1 MNSNI
6 LKKIPYTLLIN
17 ILYLTSIFFIL
28 VSIDNCIWFNYKID
42 KSLIYQ
48 ENNINNINNY
58 NENIKKL
65 DKNIEELI
73 DNIRIEG
80 SLNYICLK
88 FKLKFDNLNENAN
101 EIILEYRDKEDYD
114 QDEYLSNKINGVNS
128 EMAKDKDKEIEKKLK
143 QQKIEIDNCF
153 YINSKLSDNIKIL
166 SLKKVHDKKLE
177 LESDINNNSSINP
190 YQKNILLQ
198 KIQNNFEMIQT
209 KMIKFF
215 ENDNIMNKTSV
226 LIRTT
231 NYFKTAFKISV
242 LLIVTKMLLSLFSS
256 KKWMSLIVIPF
267 IVMAVF
273 FVLYFFRNNP
283 KLGIADGLNIN
294 GVGVTNMLI
303 GSILFFVSFLLNF
316 LF

>member
-153 YINSKLSDNIKIL
+153 YINSK
-166 SLKKVHDKKLE
+166 
-177 LESDINNNSSINP
+177 
-190 YQKNILLQ
+190 
-198 KIQNNFEMIQT
+198 
-209 KMIKFF
+209 
-215 ENDNIMNKTSV
+215 
-226 LIRTT
+226 
-231 NYFKTAFKISV
+231 
-242 LLIVTKMLLSLFSS
+242 
-256 KKWMSLIVIPF
+256 
-267 IVMAVF
+267 
-273 FVLYFFRNNP
+273 
-283 KLGIADGLNIN
+283 
-294 GVGVTNMLI
+294 
-303 GSILFFVSFLLNF
+303 
-316 LF
+316 

>member
-42 KSLIYQ
+42 KSIIYQ
-48 ENNINNINNY
+48 ENNVNNINNY
-58 NENIKKL
+58 NENKQKFN
-65 DKNIEELI
+65 KNIEKLI
-73 DNIRIEG
+73 DNIKMEG

-88 FKLKFDNLNENAN
+88 STLNINNLNENTD
-101 EIILEYRDKEDYD
+101 EILLEDYE
-114 QDEYLSNKINGVNS
+114 QDEYLSNKIDDVSNGNGNGN
-128 EMAKDKDKEIEKKLK
+128 DKEKEMEKKLK
-143 QQKIEIDNCF
+143 KQKIEINNCF
-153 YINSKLSDNIKIL
+153 YINSKLNDNIKIL
-166 SLKKVHDKKLE
+166 LLKKVYNKKLE
-177 LESDINNNSSINP
+177 LETDVNNDSSITQ
-190 YQKNILLQ
+190 YEKNILLQ
-198 KIQNNFEMIQT
+198 KIQNYFEIIQK

-226 LIRTT
+226 LIKTT

-242 LLIVTKMLLSLFSS
+242 LLIVAKMLLSLFSN
-256 KKWMSLIVIPF
+256 KKWLSLVVIPLIVMTI
-267 IVMAVF
+267 F

-283 KLGIADGLNIN
+283 KLGFADGLNID

>member
-1 MNSNI
+1 
-6 LKKIPYTLLIN
+6 
-17 ILYLTSIFFIL
+17 
-28 VSIDNCIWFNYKID
+28 
-42 KSLIYQ
+42 
-48 ENNINNINNY
+48 
-58 NENIKKL
+58 
-65 DKNIEELI
+65 
-73 DNIRIEG
+73 
-80 SLNYICLK
+80 
-88 FKLKFDNLNENAN
+88 
-101 EIILEYRDKEDYD
+101 
-114 QDEYLSNKINGVNS
+114 
-128 EMAKDKDKEIEKKLK
+128 
-143 QQKIEIDNCF
+143 
-153 YINSKLSDNIKIL
+153 
-166 SLKKVHDKKLE
+166 
-177 LESDINNNSSINP
+177 P